1 MTDEKENPLTERE
14 KNKKLGTNII
24 PQSEEK
30 TLLFLMLALPELA
43 RTLRPCRKAFS
54 PSLYPLYDMV
64 IGGDQEKSFAYLTN
78 NDALLNEYLTIT
90 NGFFET
96 HPELFRRSDDSE
108 LIRILAALQRK
119 IVIENRDRIDP
130 SDVAAEFARTY
141 TEFAPVVLSLGDIR
155 RHKAT
160 TKYVVNPYIPGASLV
175 ILAGDGGTGK
185 TYIAFEMARAVATG
199 ERFAGLETT
208 QGNVLIIDEE
218 TGMDGLKKRFSRI
231 EYYREPAPEDA
242 IFYCSYAGF
251 NFSGAEGPAAL
262 KRIVQEKNISL
273 VIIDALVDVMTGD
286 ENSAQDVNP
295 VMRGLREITAA
306 TGTAILLIHHSNKS
320 GGYRGSTALKGA
332 VDTLLIATQEKLT
345 NDGVLVHLAVD
356 KMRDAR
362 ATTMDFALAWNK
374 DGFTLNPYRPADR
387 LRDTLK
393 EDEYSILL
401 ALKAGRKKIDELILD
416 TGLSK
421 SVIHARLR
429 YRLAPFV
436 SKIQGPG
443 NVFFYALNDDGED
456 ALSDEN

>member
-1 MTDEKENPLTERE
+1 MTDEKEKPAHRAGSTGNSAVY
-14 KNKKLGTNII
+14 II
-24 PQSEEK
+24 PQNEEK
-30 TLLFLMLALPELA
+30 TLLFMMMMLPELVSV
-43 RTLRPCRKAFS
+43 LRPLRKAFS
-54 PSLYPLYDMV
+54 PSLYPLYDIAV
-64 IGGDQEKSFAYLTN
+64 AADQSKSFAFLAN
-78 NDALLNEYLTIT
+78 SPEILDEYLSLT
-90 NGFFET
+90 GSFFEAR
-96 HPELFRRSDDSE
+96 PELFRRADDRE
-108 LIRILAALQRK
+108 LIQILAGVHRK
-119 IVIENRDRIDP
+119 LVIENRDRIDP

-141 TEFAPVVLSLGDIR
+141 TEFAPVVLSHGDIR
-155 RHKAT
+155 RHRAT

-185 TYIAFEMARAVATG
+185 TYIAFEIARAVATG

-208 QGNVLIIDEE
+208 RGNVLIIDEE
-218 TGMDGLKKRFSRI
+218 TGMDALKKRFSRI

-306 TGTAILLIHHSNKS
+306 TGTAIMLIHHSNKS

-332 VDTLLIATQEKLT
+332 VDVLLIATQEKLT
-345 NDGVLVHLAVD
+345 NDGVLVHMAVD

-362 ATTMDFALAWNK
+362 ATTMDFALAWDK

-387 LRDTLK
+387 LRDSLK

-401 ALKAGRKKIDELILD
+401 ALKAGRKRMEELVQQ
-416 TGLSK
+416 TALSK
-421 SVIHARLR
+421 SAIHSRLR
-429 YRLAPFV
+429 YRLAPFIE
-436 SKIQGPG
+436 KIQGPN
-443 NVFFYALNDDGED
+443 NVYFYALNEDGED
-456 ALSDEN
+456 ALSNED